1 MPSRVTTASGRS
13 HMWRSYDGA
22 DSFLQDGLR
31 YLNEG
36 AARDERLVYVSGR
49 PLDQMRD
56 DVSVLLPA
64 AEELVDAD
72 RLTLVSYRDGYDLD
86 PDVQV
91 AQFGEL
97 TELAVAEGLT
107 GVRVL
112 AELTGL
118 AAGPQRGPLLRYEH
132 LADRYMAGHALSA
145 FCVVDGSELPEETVA
160 DLDAIHPYRD
170 SPVAT
175 SGFRLLPQDDGL
187 ALTGAV
193 DAWEAE
199 RLRDLLTTIAGDGE
213 VRLHLEELE
222 FIGARGLAAL
232 ARFSAH
238 LQERGG
244 RLSIVG
250 AHAVVHRA
258 GSVLGLDLPWL
269 S

>member
-1 MPSRVTTASGRS
+1 MPSRVTTASGRR
-13 HMWRSYDGA
+13 HMWRSYDAA
-22 DSFLQDGLR
+22 DSFLQDGVR

-36 AARDERLVYVSGR
+36 AARNERLLYVSGR

-56 DVSVLLPA
+56 DVGVLPA
-64 AEELVDAD
+64 VEELVDAD
-72 RLTLVSYRDGYDLD
+72 RLTLVSYHDGYDLN
-86 PDVQV
+86 PDLQI

-97 TELAVAEGLT
+97 TERAIAEGLA

-118 AAGPQRGPLLRYEH
+118 AAGSQRGPLLRYEH
-132 LADRYMAGHALSA
+132 LADRYMARHALSA
-145 FCVVDGSELPEETVA
+145 FCVVDSSELPEETVA
-160 DLDAIHPYRD
+160 DLDAIHPHTD
-170 SPVAT
+170 SPEAI
-175 SGFRLLPQDDGL
+175 SGFRLLPRDEGL

-193 DAWEAE
+193 DAWDAE
-199 RLRDLLTTIAGDGE
+199 RLADLLATIAGDGE
-213 VRLHLEELE
+213 VRLHLEELD

-232 ARFSAH
+232 ATYSAH

-244 RLSIVG
+244 RLTVVG

-258 GSVLGLDLPWL
+258 SSVLGLDLPEY